1 MKTVFQIAIPAVAAL
16 AICAPAI
23 APAAA
28 QAPAKSPAA
37 ALEAAMTPGPGQARL
52 NDLVGNFDVTIS
64 IWVTPKSVPVVS
76 NAAAVGTWVL
86 DGRFVQTTLSGY
98 VDGEPFNA
106 ISYGGYD
113 NAGKTYQATWMDN
126 HGTDQTWY
134 SGSFAADGK
143 SAVLSGSSVN
153 PVSGKREPLELRL
166 SLDGKGNRVMELW
179 GKGGGATS
187 FKMMELRYV
196 RSKP

>member
-1 MKTVFQIAIPAVAAL
+1 MVFRIATPALAAL
-16 AICAPAI
+16 GLAAT
-23 APAAA
+23 AAA
-28 QAPAKSPAA
+28 QPPKSPAA

-52 NDLVGNFDVTIS
+52 NDMIGNFDVTVS
-64 IWVTPKSVPVVS
+64 IWVTPKSVPIVS
-76 NAAAVGTWVL
+76 NASAVGVWVL

-126 HGTDQTWY
+126 HGTEQTWY
-134 SGSFAADGK
+134 NGNFAADGK
-143 SAVLSGSSVN
+143 SAVLSGSTIN
-153 PVSGKREPLELRL
+153 PVSGKREPLELRM
-166 SLDGKGNRVMELW
+166 SLDGKGNRVLELW
-179 GKGGGATS
+179 GAGGGKTA

-196 RSKP
+196 RSKS